1 MSNKLLR
8 WWWWWG
14 KSKRKERVAPLV
26 LHWSLV
32 ESNCPPFSSPQNHHR
47 LNSAV
52 AVRLSQFAARRSPF
66 AESDSQSHPSASSRS
81 AHRWSHS
88 QSQSQSESHSHPPKS
103 ALQIEIVEPTMD
115 ISAYQHMNIRMST
128 RGKRPL
134 RNLTP
139 NDKVRAIQRK
149 SPYPAERSEFRERA
163 GASGT

>member
-1 MSNKLLR
+1 LVVGRIKLSAILFAA
-8 WWWWWG
+8 
-14 KSKRKERVAPLV
+14 KS
-26 LHWSLV
+26 
-32 ESNCPPFSSPQNHHR
+32 SSAQ
-47 LNSAV
+47 LGG
-52 AVRLSQFAARRSPF
+52 RLSQFAVRRSPLAARRSPF

-139 NDKVRAIQRK
+139 NDKVRAIQRIHNGETK
-149 SPYPAERSEFRERA
+149 
-163 GASGT
+163 ASVSRDILCSFYESLK